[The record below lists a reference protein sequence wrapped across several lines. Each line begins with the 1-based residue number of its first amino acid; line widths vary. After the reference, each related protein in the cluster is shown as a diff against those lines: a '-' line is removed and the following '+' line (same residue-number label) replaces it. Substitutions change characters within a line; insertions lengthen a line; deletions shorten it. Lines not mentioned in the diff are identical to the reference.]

1 MVTFLSSQ
9 VTLFFNI
16 LLQEISDLT
25 EFCHRDSV
33 LLRRPTVVVEVKIGD
48 IISDVNSGEQWR
60 PTDIWQTIYTHNT
73 ITN

>member
-48 IISDVNSGEQWR
+48 IISDVNSGEQ
-60 PTDIWQTIYTHNT
+60 
-73 ITN
+73 